1 MVAISLYRGNL
12 HRVPD
17 VPRRWPL
24 PPPAISLCQF
34 KILIRKRSE
43 ALSRLS
49 AAPVAATTLDVKVEG
64 KSKEEVKGDDDG
76 AKIGLSVREYSS
88 VLDPEPS
95 NSQPKCKEETRD
107 HEAFRESEVGASASD
122 APAGAPST
130 REEEEVRDS
139 KIGEAGVVD
148 GKFEVRG
155 ALGVDSFISVFHET
169 SWIMLLMLPI
179 LDNFYSVDVYFYDTR
194 DFIDLTVLSIILVRN
209 KSDVVSDKEERKRD
223 LEKKLH
229 VLNEKKHNLVQML
242 KQILNAEE
250 EIKRRSMQSP
260 VLHPSIPQKAE
271 MTLEMG
277 SVKQVPKLTVEVNFG
292 SDSGGESDAA
302 AKNNSHVRQLH
313 HTHST
318 SPSAASLTRTTFGSF
333 QHNTGLQ
340 NIRASMTATGYGP
353 TTPNSSAGGAMVSP
367 SRFAPVG
374 HQSQTPNLT
383 PVALPVNHFIASSPS
398 PAASGGASSV
408 FMDPCLTSS
417 S

>member
-17 VPRRWPL
+17 VPRRWPS
-24 PPPAISLCQF
+24 PPPAISLHEF

-49 AAPVAATTLDVKVEG
+49 AAPAAATTLDVKHEG
-64 KSKEEVKGDDDG
+64 KLKEEVKGDDDG
-76 AKIGLSVREYSS
+76 AKIGVSVLEYSS
-88 VLDPEPS
+88 VLDPKPS

-107 HEAFRESEVGASASD
+107 HEAFRESEVGVSASD

-130 REEEEVRDS
+130 REEEVRDS
-139 KIGEAGVVD
+139 KIGEAGIVD
-148 GKFEVRG
+148 GKFE
-155 ALGVDSFISVFHET
+155 
-169 SWIMLLMLPI
+169 
-179 LDNFYSVDVYFYDTR
+179 
-194 DFIDLTVLSIILVRN
+194 VRN
-209 KSDVVSDKEERKRD
+209 KSDVVSDKEDRKQE

-313 HTHST
+313 HIHST

-340 NIRASMTATGYGP
+340 NIRASMAATGNGP

-374 HQSQTPNLT
+374 HQSQT

>member
-17 VPRRWPL
+17 VPRRWPS
-24 PPPAISLCQF
+24 PPPAISLHEF

-49 AAPVAATTLDVKVEG
+49 AAPAAATTLDVKHEG
-64 KSKEEVKGDDDG
+64 KLKEEVKGDDDG
-76 AKIGLSVREYSS
+76 AKIGVSVLEYSS
-88 VLDPEPS
+88 VLDPKPS

-107 HEAFRESEVGASASD
+107 HEAFRESEVGVSASD

-130 REEEEVRDS
+130 REEEVRDS
-139 KIGEAGVVD
+139 KIGEAGIVD
-148 GKFEVRG
+148 GKFE
-155 ALGVDSFISVFHET
+155 
-169 SWIMLLMLPI
+169 
-179 LDNFYSVDVYFYDTR
+179 
-194 DFIDLTVLSIILVRN
+194 VRN
-209 KSDVVSDKEERKRD
+209 KSDVVSDKEDRKQE

-242 KQILNAEE
+242 KQ
-250 EIKRRSMQSP
+250 
-260 VLHPSIPQKAE
+260 
-271 MTLEMG
+271 
-277 SVKQVPKLTVEVNFG
+277 
-292 SDSGGESDAA
+292 
-302 AKNNSHVRQLH
+302 
-313 HTHST
+313 
-318 SPSAASLTRTTFGSF
+318 
-333 QHNTGLQ
+333 GLQ
-340 NIRASMTATGYGP
+340 NIRASMAATGNGP

-374 HQSQTPNLT
+374 HQSQT

>member
-1 MVAISLYRGNL
+1 MAAISLYRGNL

-139 KIGEAGVVD
+139 KIGEAGIVD
-148 GKFEVRG
+148 GKFE
-155 ALGVDSFISVFHET
+155 
-169 SWIMLLMLPI
+169 
-179 LDNFYSVDVYFYDTR
+179 
-194 DFIDLTVLSIILVRN
+194 VRN

-398 PAASGGASSV
+398 PAASGGASAV

>member
-17 VPRRWPL
+17 VPRRWTS
-24 PPPAISLCQF
+24 PPPVISLIQF
-34 KILIRKRSE
+34 KILIRRRSE

-49 AAPVAATTLDVKVEG
+49 AGPAAVTTLDVKHEG
-64 KSKEEVKGDDDG
+64 KSKEDVKGDDDG

-88 VLDPEPS
+88 VVDPEPS

-107 HEAFRESEVGASASD
+107 HGAFRESEVGASASD

-139 KIGEAGVVD
+139 KIGEAGIVD

-155 ALGVDSFISVFHET
+155 
-169 SWIMLLMLPI
+169 
-179 LDNFYSVDVYFYDTR
+179 
-194 DFIDLTVLSIILVRN
+194 VRN
-209 KSDVVSDKEERKRD
+209 KSDVVSDKEERKQE

-242 KQILNAEE
+242 KQVSFTFNTRGNKVFFFLKSVDSIVPQILNAEE

-271 MTLEMG
+271 MALEMG

-313 HTHST
+313 HIHST

-333 QHNTGLQ
+333 QHNTVSGFVKTKAFLITMESNALQGLQ
-340 NIRASMTATGYGP
+340 NIRGSIAATGHGP